1 MIANNN
7 KSKLNCDS
15 FICDMVKFLTKLPQ
29 FHNKIQH
36 LHMVWSQADRRTKFP
51 LAVNISCSTI
61 NYGCANFIK
70 DFFQNT
76 MGSGDKT
83 FIRLIAERC
92 NWAALVCPFLLPIS
106 YIWDV
111 VSYWSLVFKYWSSR
125 GAQSHDDKVRR
136 VQEQVSKENNL
147 WAHPSHLNA
156 KITMAYNSIRD
167 AIPYMTPESQKV
179 ILNLHQSK
187 SISW

>member
-15 FICDMVKFLTKLPQ
+15 FICDMLKFFTKLPQ

-36 LHMVWSQADRRTKFP
+36 LHMVTSRQTNQVSLGSKYFMF
-51 LAVNISCSTI
+51 
-61 NYGCANFIK
+61 YHGCANFIK

-136 VQEQVSKENNL
+136 VQEQVREANKSKV
-147 WAHPSHLNA
+147 
-156 KITMAYNSIRD
+156 KISSY
-167 AIPYMTPESQKV
+167 
-179 ILNLHQSK
+179 
-187 SISW
+187 